1 MMPPSLPNTALLCES
16 LLAAKEREGKNG
28 KWLTQLFMWIK
39 TTEKKKKK
47 KQEPSLQSHFLP

>member
-1 MMPPSLPNTALLCES
+1 MMPPCLPNTALLCES
-16 LLAAKEREGKNG
+16 LLAAKEREDKNG

-47 KQEPSLQSHFLP
+47 PSLQSHFLP